1 MANAQKYRKKN
12 VSHPTPPTKH
22 PSPVP
27 YSHWRCCWQTV
38 LRVGLRYKELLKC
51 FMVLET
57 SRAARENNGNT
68 AGRAL
73 PAPHTHALFFTPP
86 PPILLPHAPTSLFAH
101 FSLVLGVVAKRF
113 RAFRVSGFCGVFLQ
127 RDFILPRR
135 VPHTVRHGSDG

>member
-12 VSHPTPPTKH
+12 VSHPTPPTNH
-22 PSPVP
+22 PSPGP
-27 YSHWRCCWQTV
+27 LLPLLLLLQTV

-73 PAPHTHALFFTPP
+73 PAPHPHALFFTPP
-86 PPILLPHAPTSLFAH
+86 PPHPLTPRPYFTFCTLL
-101 FSLVLGVVAKRF
+101 VVAKRF